1 MTSIT
6 TIANQLNKTTE
17 YVLGLCE
24 KHNIDVHY
32 VQGDEWVYDDQADKL
47 LQQEYERPAR
57 YNFRELP
64 CRDIQSAILGDSMQA
79 AWIFNVLKYIYRA
92 GSIGDLMKAKT
103 YLQFVIDDAKEKGI
117 KY

>member
-1 MTSIT
+1 MTSIA
-6 TIANQLNKTTE
+6 TIANQLNKTKE
-17 YVLGLCE
+17 DILVLCE
-24 KHNIDVHY
+24 KHNIE
-32 VQGDEWVYDDQADKL
+32 VQGDELVYDEQADKL
-47 LQQEYERPAR
+47 LKQEYEMPTR

-64 CRDIQSAILGDSMQA
+64 CRDIQSAILGDSMQS

-92 GSIGDLMKAKT
+92 GSIGDLIKAKT